1 MVIGGWGLGIR
12 PRSCGPDAGRG
23 RDAYARIGGWG
34 SFYSR
39 KGRKGREGVQSLPSG
54 LSVSV
59 RGMFSFRDTGGQ
71 VAKGEGLGRTKTE
84 RTDCRQV

>member
-1 MVIGGWGLGIR
+1 MSGDWRLVIGEWWLG
-12 PRSCGPDAGRG
+12 PAAAGR
-23 RDAYARIGGWG
+23 AYARISGWG

-84 RTDCRQV
+84 RTYYRQV